1 MEKKMIN
8 LKEYFHKDK
17 LMIDYLSN
25 IIQLKQKKRKRL
37 EKVLNHIFISF

>member
-17 LMIDYLSN
+17 LMIDYRSN
-25 IIQLKQKKRKRL
+25 IIELKQNKRKRL
-37 EKVLNHIFISF
+37 KKVLNHIFISF